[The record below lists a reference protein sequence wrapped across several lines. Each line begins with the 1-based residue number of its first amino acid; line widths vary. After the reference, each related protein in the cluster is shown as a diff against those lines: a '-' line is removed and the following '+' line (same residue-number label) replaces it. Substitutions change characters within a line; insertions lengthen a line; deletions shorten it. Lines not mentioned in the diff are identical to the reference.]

1 MKRNLMAVI
10 YVLLIAIS
18 CSMQRKLKQIEN
30 ISEKSLLSL
39 SDEVKVA
46 ELKPVET
53 RSDTLKVSDET
64 GREIL
69 IMKAIKNEAGEMVAT
84 DVINAAKVT
93 AKFRNIAERNGKIE
107 LRFDVDIPKEM
118 LDSKW
123 QIRLQPILSIKGK
136 NDMLDKIIITGKD
149 YRLKQLRGYEQYEK
163 FIASISADSLK
174 FIDINQLEIFLK
186 RNLPQIYS
194 LKKDSSFV
202 SDEKFASYYGITE
215 KAAIKHYTN
224 YMIVRRNKRKISKK
238 AQIYAKLVKNPI
250 ISEGLRLDSIVTNIN
265 GDIKYSYIQTLN
277 VNENI
282 RKAEIRLSGDIYNI
296 NSKIYEIPKSSPLT
310 FYISSLSSL
319 IDKKERFITKIIE
332 RRATTNTACY
342 IDFGASGYDIDP
354 DLGNNRSELKRIMD
368 KFRDLNGN
376 NIYSIDSIIVIASC
390 SPEGNYPFNLRLSKK
405 RAKTIASYFSNFL
418 KDSINFSSKNIAE
431 NWPML
436 EALVNKDTSLNRADK
451 ESFFSKSIVTD
462 YDKREVSM
470 HNEPYYKYIR
480 TKLYPKL
487 RTVCFDIHLHR
498 KGMIRDT
505 IHTTE
510 IDTIYANGVKAII
523 AHDYKRAV
531 SILRPYKDFNTA
543 VAFLTAGYDESAM
556 SVLSS
561 IKKDEKVEYLLAIL
575 YSRFGNKNKAVEY
588 YLRACKKNR
597 NYINRGNLDPEIS
610 ALIQEYKLNLYN

>member
-1 MKRNLMAVI
+1 
-10 YVLLIAIS
+10 
-18 CSMQRKLKQIEN
+18 MQRKLKQIEN

-46 ELKPVET
+46 ELQPVET

-149 YRLKQLRGYEQYEK
+149 YRLKQVRGYEQYEK

-202 SDEKFASYYGITE
+202 SDEKFSSYYGITE

-238 AQIYAKLVKNPI
+238 AQMYAKLVKNPI

-332 RRATTNTACY
+332 RRATTNTAYY

-390 SPEGNYPFNLRLSKK
+390 SPEGNYPFNLRLSRK

>member
-136 NDMLDKIIITGKD
+136 NEMLDKIIITGKD
-149 YRLKQLRGYEQYEK
+149 YRLKQVRGYEQYEK

-202 SDEKFASYYGITE
+202 SDEKFSSYYGITE

-238 AQIYAKLVKNPI
+238 AQMYAKLVKNPI

-332 RRATTNTACY
+332 RRATANTACY

-390 SPEGNYPFNLRLSKK
+390 SPEGNYPFNLRLSRK

-418 KDSINFSSKNIAE
+418 KDSINFSSKNVAE

-510 IDTIYANGVKAII
+510 PDTVYANGVKAII

-561 IKKDEKVEYLLAIL
+561 IKQDEKVEYLLAIL

>member
-149 YRLKQLRGYEQYEK
+149 YRLKQVRGYEQYEK

-202 SDEKFASYYGITE
+202 SDEKFSSYYGITE

-238 AQIYAKLVKNPI
+238 AQMYAKLVKNPI

-376 NIYSIDSIIVIASC
+376 NIYSIDSIIVTASC
-390 SPEGNYPFNLRLSKK
+390 SPEGNYPFNLRLSKN

>member
-136 NDMLDKIIITGKD
+136 NEMLDKIIITGKD
-149 YRLKQLRGYEQYEK
+149 YRLKQVRGYEQYEK

-202 SDEKFASYYGITE
+202 SDEKFSSYYGITE

-238 AQIYAKLVKNPI
+238 AQMYAKLVKNPI

-332 RRATTNTACY
+332 RRATANTACY

-376 NIYSIDSIIVIASC
+376 NIYSIDSIIVTASC
-390 SPEGNYPFNLRLSKK
+390 SPEGNYPFNLRLSKN

-418 KDSINFSSKNIAE
+418 KDSINFSSKNVAE

-510 IDTIYANGVKAII
+510 PDTVYANGVKAII

>member
-149 YRLKQLRGYEQYEK
+149 YRLKQVRGYEQYEK

-202 SDEKFASYYGITE
+202 SDEKFSSYYGITE

-238 AQIYAKLVKNPI
+238 AQMYAKLVKNPI

-332 RRATTNTACY
+332 RRATANTACY
-342 IDFGASGYDIDP
+342 IDFEASGYDIDP

-368 KFRDLNGN
+368 KFRDLNRN
-376 NIYSIDSIIVIASC
+376 NIYSIDSIIVTASC
-390 SPEGNYPFNLRLSKK
+390 SPEGNYPFNLRLSRK

-418 KDSINFSSKNIAE
+418 KDSINFSSKNVAE

-510 IDTIYANGVKAII
+510 PDTVYANGVKAII

>member
-136 NDMLDKIIITGKD
+136 NEMLDKIIITGKD

-238 AQIYAKLVKNPI
+238 AQMYAKLVKNPI

-376 NIYSIDSIIVIASC
+376 NIYSIDSIIVTASC
-390 SPEGNYPFNLRLSKK
+390 SPEGNYLFNLRLSKN

-510 IDTIYANGVKAII
+510 PDTIYANGVKAII

-561 IKKDEKVEYLLAIL
+561 IKQDEKVEYLLAIL

>member
-46 ELKPVET
+46 ELQPVET

-149 YRLKQLRGYEQYEK
+149 YRLKQVRGYEQYEK

-202 SDEKFASYYGITE
+202 SDEKFSSYYGITE

-238 AQIYAKLVKNPI
+238 AQMYAKLVKNPI

-332 RRATTNTACY
+332 RRATTNTAYY

-390 SPEGNYPFNLRLSKK
+390 SPEGNYPFNLRLSRK

>member
-136 NDMLDKIIITGKD
+136 NEMLDKIIITGKD

-238 AQIYAKLVKNPI
+238 AQMYAKLVKNPI

-376 NIYSIDSIIVIASC
+376 NIYSIDSIIVTASC
-390 SPEGNYPFNLRLSKK
+390 SPEGNYPFNLRLSKN

-561 IKKDEKVEYLLAIL
+561 IKQDEKVEYLLAIL

>member
-39 SDEVKVA
+39 SDEVKVT

-149 YRLKQLRGYEQYEK
+149 YRLKQVRGYEQYEK

-202 SDEKFASYYGITE
+202 SDEKFSSYYGITE

-238 AQIYAKLVKNPI
+238 AQMYAKLVKNPI

-282 RKAEIRLSGDIYNI
+282 RKAEIRLSGGIYNI

-561 IKKDEKVEYLLAIL
+561 IKQDEKVEYLLAIL

>member
-136 NDMLDKIIITGKD
+136 NEMLDKIIITGKD

-238 AQIYAKLVKNPI
+238 AQMYAKLVKNPI

-368 KFRDLNGN
+368 KFRDLNRN
-376 NIYSIDSIIVIASC
+376 NIYSIDSIIVTASC
-390 SPEGNYPFNLRLSKK
+390 SPEGNYLFNLRLSKN

-418 KDSINFSSKNIAE
+418 KDSINFSSKNVAE

-510 IDTIYANGVKAII
+510 PDTVYANGVKAII

>member
-1 MKRNLMAVI
+1 MAVI

-46 ELKPVET
+46 ELQPVET

-149 YRLKQLRGYEQYEK
+149 YRLKQVRGYEQYEK

-202 SDEKFASYYGITE
+202 SDEKFSSYYGITE

-238 AQIYAKLVKNPI
+238 AQMYAKLVKNPI

-332 RRATTNTACY
+332 RRATTNTAYY

-390 SPEGNYPFNLRLSKK
+390 SPEGNYPFNLRLSRK

>member
-149 YRLKQLRGYEQYEK
+149 YRLKQVRGYEQYEK

-202 SDEKFASYYGITE
+202 SDEKFSSYYGITE

-238 AQIYAKLVKNPI
+238 AQMYAKLVKNPI

-376 NIYSIDSIIVIASC
+376 NIYSIDSIIVTASC
-390 SPEGNYPFNLRLSKK
+390 SPEGNYLFNLRLSRN

-510 IDTIYANGVKAII
+510 PDTVYANGVKAII

-561 IKKDEKVEYLLAIL
+561 IKQDEKVEYLLAIL

>member
-149 YRLKQLRGYEQYEK
+149 YRLKQVRGYEQYEK

-202 SDEKFASYYGITE
+202 SDEKFSSYYGITE

-238 AQIYAKLVKNPI
+238 AQMYAKLVKNPI

-282 RKAEIRLSGDIYNI
+282 RKAEIRLSGGIYNI

-405 RAKTIASYFSNFL
+405 RAKTIASYFSHFL

-543 VAFLTAGYDESAM
+543 VAFLAAGYDESAM

-561 IKKDEKVEYLLAIL
+561 IKQDEKVEYLLAIL

>member
-149 YRLKQLRGYEQYEK
+149 YRLKQVRGYEQYEK

-202 SDEKFASYYGITE
+202 SDEKFSSYYGITE

-238 AQIYAKLVKNPI
+238 AQMYAKLVKNPI

-282 RKAEIRLSGDIYNI
+282 RKAEIRLSGGIYNI

-510 IDTIYANGVKAII
+510 PDTVYANGVKAII

>member
-136 NDMLDKIIITGKD
+136 NEMLDKIIITGKD

-238 AQIYAKLVKNPI
+238 AQMYAKLVKNPI

-342 IDFGASGYDIDP
+342 IDFGASGY
-354 DLGNNRSELKRIMD
+354 
-368 KFRDLNGN
+368 
-376 NIYSIDSIIVIASC
+376 
-390 SPEGNYPFNLRLSKK
+390 
-405 RAKTIASYFSNFL
+405 
-418 KDSINFSSKNIAE
+418 
-431 NWPML
+431 
-436 EALVNKDTSLNRADK
+436 
-451 ESFFSKSIVTD
+451 
-462 YDKREVSM
+462 
-470 HNEPYYKYIR
+470 
-480 TKLYPKL
+480 
-487 RTVCFDIHLHR
+487 
-498 KGMIRDT
+498 
-505 IHTTE
+505 
-510 IDTIYANGVKAII
+510 
-523 AHDYKRAV
+523 AV
-531 SILRPYKDFNTA
+531 SYTH
-543 VAFLTAGYDESAM
+543 LT
-556 SVLSS
+556 LPT
-561 IKKDEKVEYLLAIL
+561 
-575 YSRFGNKNKAVEY
+575 N
-588 YLRACKKNR
+588 
-597 NYINRGNLDPEIS
+597 
-610 ALIQEYKLNLYN
+610 

>member
-136 NDMLDKIIITGKD
+136 NEMLDKIIITGKD
-149 YRLKQLRGYEQYEK
+149 YRLKQVRGYEQYEK

-202 SDEKFASYYGITE
+202 SDEKFSSYYGITE

-238 AQIYAKLVKNPI
+238 AQMYAKLVKNPI

-368 KFRDLNGN
+368 KFRDLNRN
-376 NIYSIDSIIVIASC
+376 NIYSIDSIIVTASC
-390 SPEGNYPFNLRLSKK
+390 SPEGNYLFNLRLSKN

-418 KDSINFSSKNIAE
+418 KDSINFSSKNVAE

-510 IDTIYANGVKAII
+510 PDTVYANGVKAII

>member
-149 YRLKQLRGYEQYEK
+149 YRLKQVRGYEQYEK

-202 SDEKFASYYGITE
+202 SDEKFSSYYGITE

-238 AQIYAKLVKNPI
+238 AQMYAKLVKNPI

-368 KFRDLNGN
+368 KFRDLNRN
-376 NIYSIDSIIVIASC
+376 NIYSIDSIIVTASC
-390 SPEGNYPFNLRLSKK
+390 SPEGNYLFNLRLSKN

-418 KDSINFSSKNIAE
+418 KDSINFSSKNVAE

-510 IDTIYANGVKAII
+510 PDTVYANGVKAII